1 MKKISALLL
10 FAAFAFTGAAQT
22 VEPDTIQSISNA
34 NNLSV
39 IREGSSTR
47 IIIEGKDSEPDF
59 YYSLTTNITDSV
71 YDSRSEWEPSFP
83 FLKERRKSRTRLIW
97 GRDFYLG
104 ATVPLE
110 APKGLN
116 GSIEVGLG
124 CIGGIEFIPWRKGP
138 EFSIGIGFHYRQ
150 YTLHN
155 SSVFELNDHVL
166 SINPV
171 EADKVSSTPQ
181 LRLPHSFLHLPAHCQ
196 RLRHSHWSVG
206 DVQHLYPRRLR
217 PHNRRQ
223 ALSPLHARAPS
234 ATAHPRIFRPH
245 RMERQHRPLRA
256 LLSHPSFSSTM
267 GSAVPHPLGR
277 RDHSH
282 VTSALPMP
290 RHSIPIT
297 SPISR

>member
-1 MKKISALLL
+1 MKNISALLL

-47 IIIEGKDSEPDF
+47 IFIEGKDSEPDF

-155 SSVFELNDHVL
+155 SSVFELSDHVL

-171 EADKVSSTPQ
+171 EADKVSSR
-181 LRLPHSFLHLPAHCQ
+181 LRNFGFQIPFAIFQPIAKDFGIAVGVSAMFNTFTRAASDRIIGDKRYHHSMRGLHQ
-196 RLRHSHWSVG
+196 RLLTPEFFARIGWKDNIG
-206 DVQHLYPRRLR
+206 LYVRYSPTPLF
-217 PHNRRQ
+217 Q
-223 ALSPLHARAPS
+223 AQWGPQFRTLSA
-234 ATAHPRIFRPH
+234 
-245 RMERQHRPLRA
+245 
-256 LLSHPSFSSTM
+256 
-267 GSAVPHPLGR
+267 G
-277 RDHSH
+277 
-282 VTSALPMP
+282 VTIAM
-290 RHSIPIT
+290 
-297 SPISR
+297 